1 MFATIIAIEVN
12 EATLE
17 FLLQEVFEKNVVT
30 LRGTRYIPKVIVFYA
45 YWGRNVEAYLSAFK
59 RSVEE
64 FHSLDIA
71 LEFGLVDLAQEAGK
85 KCNQPSPDLQ
95 NVINKFWVGTC
106 ISKNSVYSIS
116 FKLIQHSYFLIWG
129 GGGFQVS
136 YFVCFHWEGGLLS
149 VFNNINICM

>member
-64 FHSLDIA
+64 FHRLDIA

-85 KCNQPSPDLQ
+85 KCNQPSPALQ
-95 NVINKFWVGTC
+95 NVINKFRVGDMHT
-106 ISKNSVYSIS
+106 
-116 FKLIQHSYFLIWG
+116 
-129 GGGFQVS
+129 
-136 YFVCFHWEGGLLS
+136 
-149 VFNNINICM
+149 